1 MKKLIAP
8 FVLLMSLMV
17 SSCKSHEEK
26 NQFVEEIEKAHKKS
40 DFLQQEAVQFDIDLT
55 FGGKPRLKGQ
65 ITILTNSSKA
75 RIDLADGNQIYIV
88 KDSVFHSP
96 ELDSSKVRFDAF
108 TWNYFM
114 LFPYKLSDP
123 GTKWSNPESLALGDV
138 SYQTQQL
145 SFQDGTGDAP
155 DDWYIIYPNPKTH
168 LIDVTAYIVTAH
180 KDKAKAEENP
190 HAIKYSDYVDV
201 NGIPLATTWTFWEWS
216 KASGISNEIGR
227 ATLSNIQFTT
237 VEESTFK
244 WPDHY
249 LPI

>member
-1 MKKLIAP
+1 MNKLTAP
-8 FVLLMSLMV
+8 FVFLIILMIL
-17 SSCKSHEEK
+17 SCANQTEK
-26 NQFVEEIEKAHKKS
+26 NQFVADIEQAHKKS
-40 DFLQQEAVQFDIDLT
+40 DFLQQKAVLFDFDLS

-65 ITILTNSSKA
+65 ITVLTNSSKA
-75 RIDLADGNQIYIV
+75 RIDLADGNQIFV
-88 KDSVFHSP
+88 VNDTVFYSP
-96 ELDSSKVRFDAF
+96 ALDSSKVRFDAF

-138 SYQTQQL
+138 LYQTQQL

-155 DDWYIIYPNPKTH
+155 DDWYIIYPNPNTH
-168 LIDVTAYIVTAH
+168 LIDVAAYIVTAH

-190 HAIKYSDYVDV
+190 HAIKYSNYDRI
-201 NGIPLATTWTFWEWS
+201 NGIPIATTWTFWEWS
-216 KASGISNEIGR
+216 KASGISNNIGN
-227 ATLSNIQFTT
+227 ATLSNIQFVS
-237 VEESTFK
+237 VEESDFT